1 MANKEYVVLEDN
13 IEAFGKEEG
22 GYQIWGGEKLKGQG
36 CEPQCGTKCM
46 ELSFILAIIYN
57 H

>member
-36 CEPQCGTKCM
+36 CEPKCGTKYM